1 MKTFIDDS
9 FTLIKRNSLLP
20 DDFYT
25 ESNEINRDKYIVCFN
40 MENNEWIN
48 EHDLIVD
55 LNTLGAALTT
65 ENVIRQ
71 IGYRLREE
79 KDGKF
84 SLKNTLLSNL
94 IMNTVKCL

>member
-40 MENNEWIN
+40 LKDNEWID
-48 EHDLIVD
+48 EHDLVVE
-55 LNTLGAALTT
+55 LSAVGVSLTM
-65 ENVIRQ
+65 EGVNRP
-71 IGYRLREE
+71 IGYRIREE

-84 SLKNTLLSNL
+84 SLGNTLLSKLVLNS
-94 IMNTVKCL
+94 IRCM